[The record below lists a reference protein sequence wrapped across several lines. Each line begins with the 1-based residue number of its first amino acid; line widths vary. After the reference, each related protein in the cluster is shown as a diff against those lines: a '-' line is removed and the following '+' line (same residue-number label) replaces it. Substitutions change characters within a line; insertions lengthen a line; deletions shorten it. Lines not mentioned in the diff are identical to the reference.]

1 MGRIENT
8 FMIVLSQRREGRRGD
23 FMAISWSVTI
33 FNVWFLKKKTK
44 RKYAIMLIFIIS
56 EFGHMDFHY
65 ISLSDFFIC
74 LKYFIRKIFLRIS
87 SEWNNMLTI
96 TR

>member
-8 FMIVLSQRREGRRGD
+8 FMIMLSQRREGRRGD
-23 FMAISWSVTI
+23 FMAISWSVTM
-33 FNVWFLKKKTK
+33 FNVWFSKKKK
-44 RKYAIMLIFIIS
+44 NQKEILMLIFIIS

-65 ISLSDFFIC
+65 ISLSDFIC